1 MNEAEK
7 VAELAHASARKPQ
20 CITIEH
26 GGVAAQVL
34 LVPDGTP
41 GGYAQHSVKKLLEPY
56 QAAPERRVGTALL
69 TDLNSFIAHANRFK
83 DDDSLVFL
91 DRGNGSDGTNR
102 MPKLIAVLD
111 YHRKGAAGAPRFGQH
126 RSQYSFPMSDE
137 WQAWVGQ
144 DAKGMDQERFARWI
158 EDHLADVADPANAGD
173 GAKAFVALLGC
184 GLATPAKLLE
194 LSHGL
199 DLHVGQRVKQH
210 ARLATGEVNVHF
222 MEEHSDA
229 NGKPLKVPGAFLL
242 GIPVFRGGDAYQL
255 PVRLR
260 YRVQQGSVSWY
271 YEMHQPQRILDHA
284 LAEACAEVTE
294 RCSLDVLDGVP
305 E

>member
-20 CITIEH
+20 CITITH
-26 GGVAAQVL
+26 GGVSAEVL
-34 LVPDGTP
+34 LVPDASA

-56 QAAPERRVGTALL
+56 QAAPERRVGTAQL

-91 DRGNGSDGTNR
+91 DRGLAKGTG
-102 MPKLIAVLD
+102 PVLIAVLD
-111 YHRKGAAGAPRFGQH
+111 YHRKGAAGAPRYGQH
-126 RSQYSFPMSDE
+126 RSQYAFPMSDE
-137 WQAWVGQ
+137 WQAWQGQ
-144 DAKGMDQERFARWI
+144 DSKPMVQEVFARWI
-158 EDHLADVADPANAGD
+158 EDHLADVADPAKGGD
-173 GAKAFVALLGC
+173 GAKAFAELLSC
-184 GLATPAKLLE
+184 GYATASRLLE

-199 DLHVGQRVKQH
+199 DIHVGQRIKQH
-210 ARLATGEVNVHF
+210 QRLATGETTMHF

-229 NGKPLKVPGAFLL
+229 DGKPLKVPGAFLL

-260 YRVQQGSVSWY
+260 YRVVQGSVQWS
-271 YEMHQPQRILDHA
+271 YELHQPQRILDHA